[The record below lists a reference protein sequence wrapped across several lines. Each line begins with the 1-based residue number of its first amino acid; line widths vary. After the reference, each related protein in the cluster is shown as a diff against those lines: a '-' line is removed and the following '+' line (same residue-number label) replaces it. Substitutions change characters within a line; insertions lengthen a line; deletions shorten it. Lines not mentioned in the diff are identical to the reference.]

1 MQIDIKLAICASFV
15 QIALKTDQKNV
26 LTKIS
31 IFVHITIDFAA
42 KCSHIYAGE
51 NAGKHSRVFTS
62 LTPGKATTMSY
73 HFAAC
78 SAQKEGIKDVKTAA

>member
-31 IFVHITIDFAA
+31 VFVYITIDFAA
-42 KCSHIYAGE
+42 KCRTCTLARMPE
-51 NAGKHSRVFTS
+51 NTS
-62 LTPGKATTMSY
+62 
-73 HFAAC
+73 AC
-78 SAQKEGIKDVKTAA
+78 LRH